1 MCIPKQ
7 AAQEADSPSRQEKAH
22 LNQGGNG
29 RRRLLTND
37 DDDTNDVVVV
47 KKKKRK
53 PLDWRKREKE
63 NKKREDEKMS
73 SETNE
78 IFGNPDLQKLTNSL
92 TLTEMRR
99 LESELN
105 YN

>member
-47 KKKKRK
+47 KKK
-53 PLDWRKREKE
+53 
-63 NKKREDEKMS
+63 
-73 SETNE
+73 ET
-78 IFGNPDLQKLTNSL
+78 
-92 TLTEMRR
+92 
-99 LESELN
+99 
-105 YN
+105 